1 MALAPKALAQP
12 TSTLD
17 EPALIRLAQA
27 RQPDAIRTIIT
38 RYNQRLYRLARSI
51 TRNDADAEDV
61 VQEAYLHAFRAI
73 GGFRGEASLA
83 TWLSRITINQALG
96 RLRRM
101 RRREKLNASL
111 GFQPT
116 ASVIP
121 FPVATST
128 DDPERSMA
136 QKELLQLVEKAS
148 DNLPEI
154 YRVVFVARVIEGL
167 SVEETAQVLDILP
180 ATVKSRLHRARFQ
193 VKREVEARIGPL
205 LLDAFPFAGVR
216 CSRLTQAVL
225 NKLGFREPF

>member
-1 MALAPKALAQP
+1 MALAPKALAQA

-193 VKREVEARIGPL
+193 VKREVEAQIGPL
-205 LLDAFPFAGVR
+205 LLDAFPFAGER
-216 CSRLTQAVL
+216 CSRLTQAVIE
-225 NKLGFREPF
+225 KLGFREPF

>member
-73 GGFRGEASLA
+73 GGFRDEASLA

-225 NKLGFREPF
+225 NKLGFREPL